1 VHFHL
6 NSYTY
11 MARITH
17 LIEKNLD
24 LGTKTTYSSRTT
36 TRMILSSRLEYN
48 GGVQNM
54 TKRKAIKVNGRGWST
69 TDIFRDFFVVN
80 EAIYKKTPRYDI
92 LNANETSLED
102 VQQGEQ
108 ACFVLLKVKGEVK
121 FNFELNFY

>member
-1 VHFHL
+1 
-6 NSYTY
+6 

-54 TKRKAIKVNGRGWST
+54 TKRKAIKVHGRGWST
-69 TDIFRDFFVVN
+69 TDIFRDFFVIN
-80 EAIYKKTPRYDI
+80 EVIYKKTPRYDI
-92 LNANETSLED
+92 LNANETSLGD